1 MKKQV
6 YNTTLKCS
14 GCVEK
19 VKDGLDSL
27 VKVKWEVDLNVMPRR
42 LIVEAEEDMTDQI
55 KAVLK
60 EQGFEAEK
68 V

>member
-14 GCVEK
+14 GCVAK
-19 VKDGLDSL
+19 VKDGLDAL

-55 KAVLK
+55 KAVLQA
-60 EQGFEAEK
+60 QGFEAEK